1 MAAPDEFAP
10 TTESPALVDAIRQE
24 IRTGGPI
31 PFRRFMEL
39 ALYHPQHGYYS
50 GDRAPMGR
58 HADYVTSP
66 ELHPIFGALVGRQA
80 AEMWEALGRPP
91 RFDVVELGPGTGALA
106 RDLLRWA
113 RARPD
118 FLAALRYRLVERSA
132 PLRERQRRTVAEAEP
147 DPDRAVWEAEETL
160 APGSVTGCILSNELV
175 DAFPVHLVE
184 VHGGRLQEVYV
195 TWEGGRFRETLGE
208 PSTPEL
214 EAYFR
219 WVGVRPAEGNRAE
232 VNLAA
237 PRWMRWAGGLLA
249 RGFVLTFDYG
259 YEAAELYAPWRRAGT
274 LLCFYRHAATDDP
287 YRRVGR
293 QDITAHVD
301 FTALTLAGR
310 EAGLEPL
317 GLTTQAAFLS
327 ALGIGEA
334 LRSPGLEL
342 EEFFARRRA
351 VADLIDPAGLGR
363 IRVLVQAKGT
373 GPVRLTGLAGPGG
386 R

>member
-10 TTESPALVDAIRQE
+10 STESPELVAAIRRE
-24 IRTGGPI
+24 MEAGGPM

-39 ALYHPQHGYYS
+39 ALYHPRFGYYAR
-50 GDRAPMGR
+50 DREPMGR

-66 ELHPIFGALVGRQA
+66 ELHPLFGALVGRQL
-80 AEMWEALGRPP
+80 AEMWEALDRPP
-91 RFDVVELGPGTGALA
+91 RFDVVEVGPGTGALA
-106 RDLLRWA
+106 RDVLRWA
-113 RARPD
+113 RSRPE
-118 FLAALRYRLVERSA
+118 FLEALRYCLVERSA
-132 PLRERQRRTVAEAEP
+132 ALRERQRRTVREADP
-147 DPDRAVWEAEETL
+147 DPGRAVWAAEEDL
-160 APGSVTGCILSNELV
+160 APGSVTGCILSNELL

-184 VHGGRLQEVYV
+184 VHHGRLREVYV
-195 TWEGGRFRETLGE
+195 TWSDGRFRETLGE

-232 VNLAA
+232 VNLEA
-237 PRWMRWAGGLLA
+237 PRWVRRAGALLA

-301 FTALTLAGR
+301 FTALMLAGR
-310 EAGLEPL
+310 EAGVEPL
-317 GLTTQAAFLS
+317 GLTTQAAFLT
-327 ALGIGEA
+327 ALGAGEA
-334 LRSPGLEL
+334 LRGPGLEL

-351 VADLIDPAGLGR
+351 VTDLLDPAGLGR
-363 IRVLVQAKGT
+363 IKVLIQAKGT
-373 GPVRLTGLAGPGG
+373 GPVRLTGLAGAPGP
-386 R
+386 